1 MSQAVGTERVSGIV
15 GYQIVKGNFNEVSP
29 NLPQRIVLL
38 GEANDANQAGI
49 DTTGVLHTTAQSVGE
64 QYGYGSP
71 LYAAMRILHPLQG
84 DGVGGIPVQVY
95 PQAAAGAGE
104 VAKVITITPVGT
116 ATKAGTIYVSIA
128 GREGLDGQTYNVAIA
143 IGDAPTTISTKMRD
157 VVNAVLGTPVTA
169 AVVTTTSVYTAK
181 WKGLTSDE
189 ITITIDNTEID
200 DSAVTY
206 GIVNTTAGSGTPSI
220 QAALDQFGNDWNT
233 IIVNTYG
240 TESGTMTLL
249 EAFNGKPDPTTPTGR
264 YSGIIFKPFIALT
277 GSLVDDP
284 SSITDAKKED
294 VTIAICPAPLSKG
307 LSGEAAA
314 NMCRLYARQAQD
326 SPHLDVS
333 GQSYPDMPTP
343 LTIGSMETYNSRDL
357 IVKKGCSTVEL
368 SNAAYKVVDFVTTYH
383 PDGEIPPQFRYCRN
397 LNLDMNIRFGYLL
410 LEAINVVD
418 HAIANDDDTVT
429 VASVV
434 KPKMWKALLD
444 AYADELALRAL
455 IVDADFMQASITV
468 AISGTNPD
476 RLESFFK
483 YKRSGYARIS
493 STIAEAGFNFGNI

>member
-1 MSQAVGTERVSGIV
+1 MSNNAVGTERVSGIV
-15 GYQIVKGNFNEVSP
+15 GYKIVKGNFNEVSP

-38 GEANDANQAGI
+38 GEANSANQTGLPV
-49 DTTGVLHTTAQSVGE
+49 TGVEHTTAQSVGE
-64 QYGYGSP
+64 VYGFGSP

-84 DGVGGIPVQVY
+84 SGVGGIPVQVY
-95 PQAAAGAGE
+95 AQAEAGAGE
-104 VAKVITITPVGT
+104 VAKVITVTPVGT
-116 ATKAGTIYVSIA
+116 AVKAGKITVSVA
-128 GREGLDGQTYNVAIA
+128 GRTGLDGQFYDVNVAI
-143 IGDAPTTISTKMRD
+143 GDTPTLLSGKIRD
-157 VVNAVLGTPVTA
+157 AVNAVLGTPVIGTGTA
-169 AVVTTTSVYTAK
+169 TAIFTTK

-189 ITITIDNTEID
+189 VTITIDNTEID

-206 GIVNTTAGSGTPSI
+206 GIVNTTAGAGTPSV

-240 TESGTMTLL
+240 TEAGTMTLL

-264 YSGIIFKPFIALT
+264 YAGIVFKPFIALT

-284 SSITDAKKED
+284 SSITDAKKEE
-294 VTIAICPAPLSKG
+294 VTIAICPAPLSAG

-333 GQSYPDMPTP
+333 SQSYPDMPTP
-343 LTIGSMETYNSRDL
+343 LVIGSMEAYNSRDQF
-357 IVKKGCSTVEL
+357 VKKGCSTVEL
-368 SNAAYKVVDFVTTYH
+368 SNGAYKVVDFVTTYH
-383 PDGEIPPQFRYCRN
+383 PDGETPPQFRYCRN
-397 LNLDMNIRFGYLL
+397 LNLDMNVRFGYLL

-418 HAIANDDDTVT
+418 HAIAADADTVT
-429 VASVV
+429 AANVI
-434 KPKMWKALLD
+434 KPKMWKSILD
-444 AYADELALRAL
+444 AYADELAQRAL
-455 IVDADFMQASITV
+455 VVDAQFMQDSITV
-468 AISGTNPD
+468 AVSGANPD

-483 YKRSGYARIS
+483 YKRSGFARIS